1 MKRRSLIDSLS
12 QIRRSMTF
20 GEADKKRSAF
30 GKKSGVPGS
39 AVDRPLL
46 DISFSSD
53 DIKRHSYHG
62 SSSYD
67 HSTRESSID
76 TEVVGLINK
85 IYSCIMN
92 LLLQRD
98 FSPSAFNTFE
108 PF

>member
-30 GKKSGVPGS
+30 GKKSGAPGS
-39 AVDRPLL
+39 AVERPLL

-53 DIKRHSYHG
+53 DMKRHSYHG

-76 TEVVGLINK
+76 AEVVGLISG
-85 IYSCIMN
+85 IF
-92 LLLQRD
+92 LFLRD
-98 FSPSAFNTFE
+98 EFVTANRCFTFYIQHILA
-108 PF
+108 

>member
-30 GKKSGVPGS
+30 GKKIGAPGN

-98 FSPSAFNTFE
+98 FSPSTFNTFKS
-108 PF
+108 F